1 MGSGDRGGV
10 VALSNLIAGATV
22 RSIGSRLYV
31 TVTRGRAGS
40 GYLHRERREGVKS
53 EAVAG
58 KGIPYSL

>member
-40 GYLHRERREGVKS
+40 GYLHRE
-53 EAVAG
+53 
-58 KGIPYSL
+58 